1 MASYYGDV
9 WPARPVGFNATDVG
23 LDFDQDGDEDAIS
36 SGGNQ
41 IVTDGINLTDP
52 TATTGTGLPWDAQQV
67 WRNWDSDHDVEVGRT
82 GLGVLT
88 VFAGEAMRPRH
99 LVIGRDAGSVGSV
112 SITGDGTHFSNS
124 RENIPQAVKV
134 AIELGQAAAGSDAA
148 AFWARVEAIT
158 YDEIGATDAGSPF
171 AEFVRRAKGAWD
183 VIVGRAGAGHLT
195 VGSGAL
201 FEVEHRLLVGGYYND
216 DETPLWVPG
225 ESGSVIFDSITGIV
239 YGVYYADSESSPTD
253 GTPSRFAANALVE
266 MRQTM
271 IEFRQGLQN
280 DGRIVIRT
288 GETPTVIVGDLTNNG
303 EIYVE
308 AGATLIYKGAYSA
321 AGGGRVVRAKC
332 GAPSVIIGIDG
343 VEALPSEKVMAA

>member
-1 MASYYGDV
+1 MATAYGDV
-9 WPARPVGFNATDVG
+9 WPVLPVGFSATDMG
-23 LDFDQDGDEDAIS
+23 LDFDQDGDYDTLY

-41 IVTDGINLTDP
+41 AITTGSNQTDP
-52 TATTGTGLPWDAQQV
+52 TGATGTGLRWNAQDS
-67 WRNWDSDHDVEVGRT
+67 WRAWDSDHDVLVGRT
-82 GLGVLT
+82 GLGVLS
-88 VFAGEAMRPRH
+88 VFAGESLRPRN
-99 LVIGRDAGSVGSV
+99 LIIGRDAESVGQV
-112 SITGDGTHFSNS
+112 SITGSGTHFSNS
-124 RENIPQAVKV
+124 RENIPEWVKV
-134 AIELGQAAAGSDAA
+134 TTELGQSAPGSDAA
-148 AFWARVEAIT
+148 AFWARVDAIT
-158 YDEIGATDAGSPF
+158 YDEIGGEPAGTSNT
-171 AEFVRRAKGAWD
+171 FVRRAKGAWD
-183 VIVGRAGAGHLT
+183 VIVGRAGTGHLT
-195 VGSGAL
+195 VSSSAM

-225 ESGSVIFDSITGIV
+225 ESGSVVFDSITGIV
-239 YGVYYADSESSPTD
+239 YGVYYADSEASATD

-280 DGRIVIRT
+280 DGRIVIRA
-288 GETPTVIVGDLTNNG
+288 GDLPTVIVGDLTNNG

-308 AGATLIYKGAYSA
+308 AGATLIYKGDYSA